1 MKENDKQEIERLIAG
16 KRCPEGFRC
25 YEAAFDN
32 PCKAKDVG
40 CEERLECLSE
50 DPPDCVFLVSS
61 GSANLCR
68 CYVRAYVAGIAGGR
82 DEASYAHNSPFTASA
97 LKT

>member
-16 KRCPEGFRC
+16 KRCPEDFRC

-32 PCKAKDVG
+32 LCKVKDVG

-50 DPPDCVFLVSS
+50 NPPDCIFSVCS

-68 CYVRAYVAGIAGGR
+68 CYIRAYVAEIAIV
-82 DEASYAHNSPFTASA
+82 
-97 LKT
+97 